1 METGTVVNESPSFET
16 DDPET
21 SGEVRSNKAGQHEDD
36 SAICFLSIPSRLF
49 YYPPPGFNH
58 HSPLLWRGGNLS
70 G

>member
-1 METGTVVNESPSFET
+1 MSHSLDET

-49 YYPPPGFNH
+49 YMQRVDDN
-58 HSPLLWRGGNLS
+58 S
-70 G
+70 GIARLACAC